1 MKRRH
6 FILSMLSVGLAGPL
20 RSTKDSRASMTTMG
34 GMSETPTV
42 GGQAKPVTIRT
53 GQPLRALPKLVNQ
66 SKTPGVFE
74 ASLTA
79 APARLD
85 VGAGQ
90 QTEFWAYNG
99 MIPGPL
105 IEASAGDRVRIL
117 FENRIPG
124 QVSTIHWHGMP
135 VPAAQDGNPMSP
147 VTSGS
152 GHVYEFVLPAD
163 SAGSYWYHPH
173 PHRLSAEQVYRG
185 LAGAFIVNPK
195 SDPLPRD
202 IHHIMAFITD
212 LRLSATGAIPA
223 DDMVDLMNGRE
234 GDHLLVNG
242 QQNPVLTLAPG
253 STCRFRLYN
262 ATNARYLR
270 LAFEDH
276 EMTLIGTDGGYV
288 ESPVPGLREVLLSP
302 AERADV
308 IVTFRR
314 GSGRTVALQTLPYER
329 GWMGGG
335 KPPSQTLSLLTVRL
349 AGVPVRAA
357 ALPARLRKIEELGTP
372 GAIKRLEFGEQ
383 MPMGDGMSMSD
394 GGMDPTKM
402 GRGMAAQFLING
414 KAFKMGRVD
423 LTTKAGQV
431 ELWEVVNPTDMDHPF
446 HLHGT
451 QFQVTE
457 RERNGSKTKTP
468 YLAWKDTVNIAS
480 AETVRLKVRQDMKG
494 LRMYHCHILEHEDQG
509 MMGVLDVI

>member
-1 MKRRH
+1 
-6 FILSMLSVGLAGPL
+6 MLSAGLF
-20 RSTKDSRASMTTMG
+20 RSTKDSRAGMTTMA

-42 GGQAKPVTIRT
+42 GSTGQAKPVTIRA
-53 GQPLRALPKLVNQ
+53 GQPLRPLPKLVNQ

-79 APARLD
+79 VPARLD
-85 VGAGQ
+85 VGTGQ

-105 IEASAGDRVRIL
+105 IEATAGDRVRIL

-152 GHVYEFVLPAD
+152 GHIYEFLLPAD

-234 GDHLLVNG
+234 GGHLLVNG
-242 QQNPVLTLAPG
+242 QQNPVLTVAPG

-288 ESPVPGLREVLLSP
+288 ETPVLGLREVLLSP

-314 GSGRTVALQTLPYER
+314 RSGSTVALQTLPYER

-349 AGVPVRAA
+349 VGIPVGAA
-357 ALPARLRKIEELGTP
+357 ALPTKLRNIEELGPP
-372 GAIKRLEFGEQ
+372 GAIKRLEFGER
-383 MPMGDGMSMSD
+383 MTMGDGMSTSG

-402 GRGMAAQFLING
+402 GRGMAMQFLING
-414 KAFKMGRVD
+414 KAFEMGRVD

-457 RERNGSKTKTP
+457 RERHGSKTKAP
-468 YLAWKDTVNIAS
+468 YLAWKDTVNIAT
-480 AETVRLKVRQDMKG
+480 AETVRFKVRQDMKG